1 MEVET
6 AGEDLTLLFW
16 SLPVPVAFTE
26 ACVGAV
32 TIPLAI
38 NEVPPDLEDTLVL
51 KTDVVVVT
59 VWVEVEIAS
68 GDLTLLVAVA
78 VAEVRVEAGIKP
90 VATNELSLNVPLDLE
105 ETMAPKVTFL
115 ALGPTLDPDPLM
127 WGSIPGIGTGIL
139 DWLEGKAPKP
149 AMERE
154 LLLVLVLVV
163 LLEVKCARDTLP
175 EVLLFTLD

>member
-26 ACVGAV
+26 VCVGAV
-32 TIPLAI
+32 TIPLAT
-38 NEVPPDLEDTLVL
+38 NEVPPDLEETLEP
-51 KTDVVVVT
+51 KTNVVVVT
-59 VWVEVEIAS
+59 VWVEVEIAR

-78 VAEVRVEAGIKP
+78 VAELRVEAVIKP
-90 VATNELSLNVPLDLE
+90 LATNELSLNVPLDLE
-105 ETMAPKVTFL
+105 ETMAPNVKFL
-115 ALGPTLDPDPLM
+115 TLGSTLDPDPVM

-139 DWLEGKAPKP
+139 DCLEGKAPKP
-149 AMERE
+149 VMERE

-163 LLEVKCARDTLP
+163 LLEVKCARDALP

>member
-1 MEVET
+1 MDVET

-16 SLPVPVAFTE
+16 SLPVPMAFTE
-26 ACVGAV
+26 ACMGAV
-32 TIPLAI
+32 TIPLAT
-38 NEVPPDLEDTLVL
+38 NEVPPDLEGALVP

-59 VWVEVEIAS
+59 VWMAVEIAS

-78 VAEVRVEAGIKP
+78 VAEVRVEAVIKP
-90 VATNELSLNVPLDLE
+90 LATNELSLNVPLDLE
-105 ETMAPKVTFL
+105 ERMAPKVTFL
-115 ALGPTLDPDPLM
+115 ALGPTLDPDPVM

-139 DWLEGKAPKP
+139 DCLEGKAPKP
-149 AMERE
+149 VMERE

>member
-16 SLPVPVAFTE
+16 SLLVPVAFTE

-32 TIPLAI
+32 TIPLAT
-38 NEVPPDLEDTLVL
+38 NEVPSDLEETLVP

-78 VAEVRVEAGIKP
+78 VAEVRVEAVI
-90 VATNELSLNVPLDLE
+90 
-105 ETMAPKVTFL
+105 
-115 ALGPTLDPDPLM
+115 
-127 WGSIPGIGTGIL
+127 
-139 DWLEGKAPKP
+139 
-149 AMERE
+149 
-154 LLLVLVLVV
+154 
-163 LLEVKCARDTLP
+163 
-175 EVLLFTLD
+175 

>member
-32 TIPLAI
+32 TIPLAT
-38 NEVPPDLEDTLVL
+38 NEVHLILKRPWCP

-68 GDLTLLVAVA
+68 GDLTLLAAVA
-78 VAEVRVEAGIKP
+78 VAEV
-90 VATNELSLNVPLDLE
+90 
-105 ETMAPKVTFL
+105 
-115 ALGPTLDPDPLM
+115 
-127 WGSIPGIGTGIL
+127 
-139 DWLEGKAPKP
+139 
-149 AMERE
+149 
-154 LLLVLVLVV
+154 
-163 LLEVKCARDTLP
+163 
-175 EVLLFTLD
+175 